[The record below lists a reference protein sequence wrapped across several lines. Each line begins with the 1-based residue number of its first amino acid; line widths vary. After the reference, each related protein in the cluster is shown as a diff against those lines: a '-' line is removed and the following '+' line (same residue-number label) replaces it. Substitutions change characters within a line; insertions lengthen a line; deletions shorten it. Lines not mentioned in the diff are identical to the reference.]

1 MSKNI
6 KKDQFG
12 FTVVE
17 LLLALAIFSF
27 ILVAMTV
34 AFSQIIRSYRKGVI
48 AQRTQETS
56 RELIDTL
63 TKEAHRADSIVV
75 NDIGSTRFLCFG
87 STQYEYHI
95 TDKTLKRGTNN
106 PATNCS
112 DSNATVNVIESTS
125 LQLSLF
131 DVTVVQAG
139 PPSGETLGINV
150 DIIVATKTTD
160 LLNASGTACNGA
172 AAGQHFC
179 ATTRIA
185 TSIGLR

>member
-1 MSKNI
+1 MSNNKKN
-6 KKDQFG
+6 QSG

-63 TKEAHRADSIVV
+63 TKEAHRADNVEV
-75 NDIGSTRFLCFG
+75 NDVGSKRFICFG
-87 STQYEYHI
+87 STQFEYDASI
-95 TDKTLKRGTNN
+95 SNRTLKRGTNN

-112 DSNATVNVIESTS
+112 VSNATVDIIDSDS
-125 LQLSLF
+125 LQLSQF
-131 DVTVVQAG
+131 DVSVVKAD
-139 PPSGETLGINV
+139 SGETLGINV
-150 DIIVATKTTD
+150 DMIVATKTND
-160 LLNASGTACNGA
+160 LLNASGTACDGA
-172 AAGQHFC
+172 APGQHFC